1 MSSWRSNTS
10 KKYNTCIKQWIKFCD
25 KSNGDFQDAT
35 VKDGLGFLTNL
46 FEHKKHYSTISC
58 ARSVLSLFIN
68 TGNNVEFGKQQIVQK
83 YMKGIFHLRP
93 SLPKYTFTWDVRKLL
108 DYYRSQSNNN
118 ELDLKALT
126 FKTTTL
132 LTLLLC
138 QRAQTAYWLD
148 LKFIKVEEDKIEIA
162 FPSLLKQTWPG
173 KHLKPITLKSYKT
186 DLKICPVNVLQ
197 SYIDKT
203 KDFRRNET
211 KLFIIFLKTHK
222 PVGVKTLSRWIKES
236 LKTADVNVDHYQRHS
251 LSSAAAS
258 AAKSNGANISH
269 LFLAGGWC
277 NERTFAKFC
286 NKPCNEIKQIPNF
299 IIET

>member
-1 MSSWRSNTS
+1 MAHPTILLPAVANAKTGTNDYPGECKKSVQTGRSTIQISNSCSDGFNGMHFIRQKLINDGLSKESTDIIMSSWRSNTS

-138 QRAQTAYWLD
+138 QRAQTAY
-148 LKFIKVEEDKIEIA
+148 
-162 FPSLLKQTWPG
+162 
-173 KHLKPITLKSYKT
+173 
-186 DLKICPVNVLQ
+186 
-197 SYIDKT
+197 
-203 KDFRRNET
+203 
-211 KLFIIFLKTHK
+211 
-222 PVGVKTLSRWIKES
+222 
-236 LKTADVNVDHYQRHS
+236 
-251 LSSAAAS
+251 
-258 AAKSNGANISH
+258 
-269 LFLAGGWC
+269 
-277 NERTFAKFC
+277 
-286 NKPCNEIKQIPNF
+286 
-299 IIET
+299 